1 MKMIFI
7 VYNAAVAEEVMEALG
22 EIGVENYTKWDR
34 VLGKGAFSG
43 SHFDSDVWPG
53 VNNMLAVAVEDGTGD
68 KILVKL
74 RELKGK
80 EYLRKEGIRAFVL
93 PLEEMV

>member
-7 VYNAAVAEEVMEALG
+7 VYNAAISEEVMESLK

-34 VLGKGAFSG
+34 VLGKGPISG
-43 SHFDSDVWPG
+43 PHFDSDVWPG
-53 VNNMLAVAVEDGTGD
+53 VNSMLAIAVEDEKKD
-68 KILVKL
+68 KIMTKVK
-74 RELKGK
+74 ELKSR
-80 EYLRKEGIRAFVL
+80 ESIAKEGIGAFVL